1 MGDLYGSESDPIYT
15 ESMDLVPFWCKH
27 WNVWKSNNTNVNC
40 EENIDDSYSKNGN
53 KNDNSGYIHN
63 NVNIKYDNL
72 IMEDILKIN
81 QNDNEISKAVGA
93 NETEINCS
101 NRKEVEHNLSKID
114 LSDENNVFE
123 NGNTDRK
130 TVDFRDFQTEINRRK
145 ETVEKNMTNEEAFEV
160 VGGFS
165 EKEKKVLSSG
175 CLRNKEYLIE
185 EHSADEKA
193 TFLSLADLLFSFC
206 FDHR

>member
-1 MGDLYGSESDPIYT
+1 MTGVQTCALPIY
-15 ESMDLVPFWCKH
+15 LIV
-27 WNVWKSNNTNVNC
+27 
-40 EENIDDSYSKNGN
+40 ENIN
-53 KNDNSGYIHN
+53 
-63 NVNIKYDNL
+63 
-72 IMEDILKIN
+72 LKIN
-81 QNDNEISKAVGA
+81 QNGNEISKAVA
-93 NETEINCS
+93 ENETEINCI
-101 NRKEVEHNLSKID
+101 NHKEIEHNLSKID
-114 LSDENNVFE
+114 LSDKNSVFE

-130 TVDFRDFQTEINRRK
+130 TLDCRDFHSEINRRK
-145 ETVEKNMTNEEAFEV
+145 EIVENNITKEEAFEV

-193 TFLSLADLLFSFC
+193 TFLGLADLLFSFC

>member
-1 MGDLYGSESDPIYT
+1 
-15 ESMDLVPFWCKH
+15 MDLVPFWCKH
-27 WNVWKSNNTNVNC
+27 WNVWKSNIRSINC
-40 EENIDDSYSKNGN
+40 DDNIDDNYSMNGN
-53 KNDNSGYIHN
+53 KNDDNGHSN
-63 NVNIKYDNL
+63 NNIKCDNL
-72 IMEDILKIN
+72 IVENINLKIN
-81 QNDNEISKAVGA
+81 QNGNEISKAVA
-93 NETEINCS
+93 ENETEINCI
-101 NRKEVEHNLSKID
+101 NHKEIEHNLSKID
-114 LSDENNVFE
+114 LSDKNSVFE

-130 TVDFRDFQTEINRRK
+130 TLYCRDFHSEINRRK
-145 ETVEKNMTNEEAFEV
+145 EIVENNITKEEAFEV

-193 TFLSLADLLFSFC
+193 TFLGLADLLFSFC

>member
-1 MGDLYGSESDPIYT
+1 
-15 ESMDLVPFWCKH
+15 MDLVPFWCKH
-27 WNVWKSNNTNVNC
+27 WNAWKSNIKSINC
-40 EENIDDSYSKNGN
+40 DDNIDDHYSKNEN
-53 KNDNSGYIHN
+53 KNDDNGHSN
-63 NVNIKYDNL
+63 NNFKCDNL
-72 IMEDILKIN
+72 IVENINLKIN
-81 QNDNEISKAVGA
+81 QNGFENPEAVTE
-93 NETEINCS
+93 NKIEINCI
-101 NRKEVEHNLSKID
+101 NQKESENNLSKID
-114 LSDENNVFE
+114 LSDENIVFK
-123 NGNTDRK
+123 NGITNRK
-130 TVDFRDFQTEINRRK
+130 TVDFSDFQTEINRNK
-145 ETVEKNMTNEEAFEV
+145 EIVENDITKEEAFEV

>member
-1 MGDLYGSESDPIYT
+1 MGDLYGSESDPIYM

-27 WNVWKSNNTNVNC
+27 WNVWKSNITKLNC
-40 EENIDDSYSKNGN
+40 QQNIDDNYSKDENKDDDNGYSN
-53 KNDNSGYIHN
+53 ND
-63 NVNIKYDNL
+63 VNDKCDHS
-72 IMEDILKIN
+72 IMENILEIN
-81 QNDNEISKAVGA
+81 QNGNENFKAVAA
-93 NETEINCS
+93 NETEINS
-101 NRKEVEHNLSKID
+101 INQKEVEYDFSKIN
-114 LSDENNVFE
+114 LCDEKIVFE

-130 TVDFRDFQTEINRRK
+130 TVDFRDFQTNIDRNK
-145 ETVEKNMTNEEAFEV
+145 ESVKNKITKEEAFEV